1 MQCPSLYACRIL
13 YVFSQ
18 YLSGLFIGFVTSY
31 CLLCSVLVVLF
42 GCLSKVWIMVLNTVS
57 CDSSFIN
64 CSWQYYWWFLWE
76 LWHMVSKDTLLKVN
90 FTFEKYNILSILSKS
105 DKLFWMMPWTYW
117 SSFHRKCSGRAC
129 RPCGWSSAFLTGS
142 NKWTQCCQT
151 CRQHIYSKSDCCC
164 GSNYDW
170 TYWSSF
176 HR

>member
-1 MQCPSLYACRIL
+1 M
-13 YVFSQ
+13 
-18 YLSGLFIGFVTSY
+18 SGLFIGFVTSY

-57 CDSSFIN
+57 CDASFIN

-76 LWHMVSKDTLLKVN
+76 LWQMVSKNTLLKVN
-90 FTFEKYNILSILSKS
+90 FFFLSKNTIYYYFFLS
-105 DKLFWMMPWTYW
+105 MCDKLFWIMLWTYW
-117 SSFHRKCSGRAC
+117 SSFHRKCSVTDC
-129 RPCGWSSAFLTGS
+129 CPCGWSSAFLTGS

-151 CRQHIYSKSDCCC
+151 CRQHLFSKSDWSC
-164 GSNYDW
+164 GSNDDW

>member
-1 MQCPSLYACRIL
+1 MVWKLQCPSLYACRIL

-90 FTFEKYNILSILSKS
+90 FTFEKYNILSIFFYQKVTNCFEWCLGLTEALS
-105 DKLFWMMPWTYW
+105 TE
-117 SSFHRKCSGRAC
+117 
-129 RPCGWSSAFLTGS
+129 SAVVELVVHVGDQVHS
-142 NKWTQCCQT
+142 
-151 CRQHIYSKSDCCC
+151 
-164 GSNYDW
+164 
-170 TYWSSF
+170 
-176 HR
+176 